1 MTSGQGSGS
10 EDDNRTSR
18 DRILDV
24 PEGSTTV
31 DVASPAETVEF
42 MRTLRRIVESHRLE
56 GQAAYAMALREYLAT
71 VPPDQRKRIARGIM
85 ASLPGPRP
93 DPTDP
98 DSDRP

>member
-10 EDDNRTSR
+10 GDDSRRSR

-24 PEGSTTV
+24 PAGSRAV

-42 MRTLRRIVESHRLE
+42 MKVLRGIVESNQAA
-56 GQAAYAMALREYLAT
+56 GQAAYESALRKYLAT
-71 VPPDQRKRIARGIM
+71 LPPEQRKRIARGIM

-93 DPTDP
+93 DPK
-98 DSDRP
+98 DRD